1 VTVYLVGAGPGDP
14 DLLTVK
20 AARLLSRADVV
31 VHDRLI
37 DPRVFEL
44 VAPHAERI
52 DVGKRPGWSATQ
64 CAINE
69 LLVALGSGSGA
80 SRSIVRLKGG
90 DPFVF
95 GRGGEEAEAL
105 VVAGVPYEV
114 VPGLS
119 SAIAGPASAGIPVTH
134 RGVAASVTVVA
145 GHREGHD
152 DTNWRALAMSGSTIV
167 VLMGVEHRAHIAR
180 ELMNG
185 GRLASTPVAV
195 IERATWE
202 SQRTV
207 RTTLIELAD
216 HDVAAPAIM
225 VIGDVAALNYAGATH
240 SSVSLGNSGVGGLSV

>member
-1 VTVYLVGAGPGDP
+1 MTVHLVGAGPGDP

-20 AARLLSRADVV
+20 AARLLASADVV

-44 VAPHAERI
+44 VSPSAERI

-64 CAINE
+64 TQINS
-69 LLVALGSGSGA
+69 LLVTLGSGSGLQ
-80 SRSIVRLKGG
+80 RTIVRLKGG

-95 GRGGEEAEAL
+95 GRGGEEAAALHEAA
-105 VVAGVPYEV
+105 VDYEV

-119 SAIAGPASAGIPVTH
+119 SAIAGTAAAGIPVTH
-134 RGVAASVTVVA
+134 RGLAASVTVVT

-152 DTNWRALAMSGSTIV
+152 DTDWAALARLGGTIV
-167 VLMGVEHRAHIAR
+167 VLMGVEHRARIA
-180 ELMNG
+180 EALLAG
-185 GRLASTPVAV
+185 GRSASTPVAV

-207 RTTLIELAD
+207 RATLAELAQID
-216 HDVAAPAIM
+216 IGAPAVI
-225 VIGDVAALNYAGATH
+225 VIGDVAALAFTGRAEDALLAQRLQ
-240 SSVSLGNSGVGGLSV
+240 SDC

>member
-1 VTVYLVGAGPGDP
+1 MTVFLVGAGPGDP

-37 DPRVFEL
+37 DPRVFDL
-44 VAPHAERI
+44 VPSHAERI

-64 CAINE
+64 SAINE
-69 LLVALGSGSGA
+69 LLVTQGSGSGTD
-80 SRSIVRLKGG
+80 RCIVRLKGG

-105 VVAGVPYEV
+105 TLAGVAYEV

-119 SAIAGPASAGIPVTH
+119 SAVAGPASAGIPVTH
-134 RGVAASVTVVA
+134 RGLAASVTVVA

-152 DTNWRALAMSGSTIV
+152 DTNWRSLAESGSTIV
-167 VLMGVEHRAHIAR
+167 VLMGVEHRARIAE
-180 ELMNG
+180 ELISG
-185 GRLASTPVAV
+185 GLAASTPVAV

-202 SQRTV
+202 SQRTL
-207 RTTLIELAD
+207 RTILSELGGQ
-216 HDVAAPAIM
+216 HVVAPAIM
-225 VIGDVAALNYAGATH
+225 VIGDVAALNYSGLASVAA
-240 SSVSLGNSGVGGLSV
+240 SSPIVFKS